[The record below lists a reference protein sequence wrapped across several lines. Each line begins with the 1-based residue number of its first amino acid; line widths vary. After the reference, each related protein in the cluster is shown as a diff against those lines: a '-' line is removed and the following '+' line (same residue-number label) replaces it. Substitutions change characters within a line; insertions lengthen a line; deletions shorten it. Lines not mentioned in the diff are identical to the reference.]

1 MHAPAISDTVIIA
14 DTGCLADR
22 EVGELVEISDDPS
35 DPTPYTVEV
44 TRNDV
49 TRRYDCAAVERVTE
63 PEGWGKDKAPAGA
76 PKLLPYRD
84 GRRPA

>member
-14 DTGCLADR
+14 D
-22 EVGELVEISDDPS
+22 
-35 DPTPYTVEV
+35 TVEV